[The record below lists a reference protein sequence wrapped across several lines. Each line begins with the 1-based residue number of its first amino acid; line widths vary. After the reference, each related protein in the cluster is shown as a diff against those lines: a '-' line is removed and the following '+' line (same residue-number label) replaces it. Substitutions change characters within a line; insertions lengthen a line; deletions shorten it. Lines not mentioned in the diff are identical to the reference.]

1 MKAFHYLTILML
13 VLILPASFLHEKTAR
28 VIFYWCGYIS
38 LLGCLIEWRGIK
50 SAGRQF
56 KLYYPLLL
64 IGLVYLLWSFYA
76 KSQLPEGM
84 KSEFLFTSAKRF
96 ILSFVVCLYAFYVFN
111 AGLVSKRGVKKLAQ
125 ASIACAFVFATLF
138 ALFQEFTSTERVVLG
153 INRATMTA
161 YAYSALTMCLLI
173 IMLNTE
179 TFKLKGVLIF
189 LIPPVS
195 LYVIL
200 LTETRAAMAIHLF
213 LLAAILV
220 KCLRSHHQL
229 KLVYLIP
236 AIVAFV
242 MCLFFAKKII
252 EVRVSST
259 VNEIH
264 LYQKG
269 NDHSS
274 LGSRFT
280 MWKTGLIAFKH
291 APFGETEQ
299 ARNTYIKKY
308 LAEHGMPRSYAI
320 SFLDVHLHNEM
331 IQYASIFGVAGIVVL
346 LYFYITMIFSNG
358 LKGYVLNPVSMIVIS
373 TLLYGLTDVL
383 LTSVEYIVM
392 LAVMI
397 VLSKMIMQPDEEREA
412 LAVS

>member
-13 VLILPASFLHEKTAR
+13 VLILPSSFLHEKLAR
-28 VIFYWCGYIS
+28 IIFYWCGYIS
-38 LLGCLIEWRGIK
+38 ILGCLIEWRGVK
-50 SAGRQF
+50 AAGKQF
-56 KLYYPLLL
+56 KLYYPLLF
-64 IGLVYLLWSFYA
+64 IGLIYLIWSLYA

-96 ILSFVVCLYAFYVFN
+96 LLSFVVCSYGIYVFN
-111 AGLVSKRGVKKLAQ
+111 AGFINKKLVIKMAW
-125 ASIACAFVFATLF
+125 SSVACAFMFASLY
-138 ALFQEFTSTERVVLG
+138 AVWQGFTSNVRVVLG

-161 YAYSALTMCLLI
+161 YAYSALTMCFLTIL
-173 IMLNTE
+173 LNTRA
-179 TFKLKGVLIF
+179 FKLKALVIF
-189 LIPPVS
+189 LVPPVS

-200 LTETRAAMAIHLF
+200 LTETRAAMAIHIV
-213 LLAAILV
+213 LLTVILV
-220 KCLRSHHQL
+220 KCLRGNHQF
-229 KLVYLIP
+229 KLIYLIP
-236 AIVAFV
+236 VLAAFV
-242 MCLFFAKKII
+242 LCLTFAKKII
-252 EVRVSST
+252 EVRLSST

-320 SFLDVHLHNEM
+320 NFLDVHLHNEL
-331 IQYASIFGVAGIVVL
+331 IQYASLFGVAGIIVL
-346 LYFYITMIFSNG
+346 LYFYFTLIFNNG
-358 LKGYVLNPVSMIVIS
+358 LRGYILNPISMIVIS

-392 LAVMI
+392 MAVMI
-397 VLSKMIMQPDEEREA
+397 LLSKIILDPVQNREV
-412 LAVS
+412 L